1 MQRRPGGGGRGGGG
15 ETAMAEDTNK
25 IVYEIEVKGA
35 EEAAEALRNILGI
48 DDDNVKYV
56 YVFIKTNA

>member
-1 MQRRPGGGGRGGGG
+1 
-15 ETAMAEDTNK
+15 MAEERHK

-35 EEAAEALRNILGI
+35 EEAAEALRNILGV

-56 YVFIKTNA
+56 YLFIKQGE